1 MLSRRAL
8 LAGGVAALAAP
19 PVHSQTQNSADSAG
33 ATPTILRLDR
43 RTIDVNGRAAS
54 VYGIRQPNGTFGLT
68 TEVGKRFRVRV
79 ENRIDEP
86 SLIHWHGLTPP
97 WRQDGVP
104 GISGPPIPAGGS
116 ADYDFPLRFGGTF
129 WMHSHQGLQEQGLMT
144 APLII
149 HDERDRADQQEVV
162 VMLADFSFT
171 PAKQIFENL
180 KASGS
185 MGAMAK
191 PAGGATSSM
200 SKMSDMKM
208 QGVVKGAGAMA
219 STSSMKMAAGPSG
232 PDLNDV
238 KYDAFLANFRTLAD
252 PEIVKVEPG
261 GQVLLRI
268 INGSSMSA
276 FHVGLGE
283 LDGELIAVDGFA
295 VEPIQGRSFP
305 VAVAQ
310 RLDIRVSLPSGAGAY
325 PVLAKVEG
333 ERNRTGV
340 IMVAADAPV
349 SRIPDVANMPSPALT
364 LDLERSLRAEKP
376 LAPRKADRLH
386 TLNLT
391 GEMAGYIWS
400 INGVAWRPDVPPLPV
415 AEGERVELVFVN
427 QTPMPHPMHLHG
439 HEFQV
444 VEIDGERFSGAVRDT
459 VLVTP
464 GRRVVVAF
472 DADNPGWWAL
482 HCHLLYHLDAGMFTT
497 IKYV

>member
-261 GQVLLRI
+261 GRVLLRI

-325 PVLAKVEG
+325 PVLAQVEG

-340 IMVAADAPV
+340 IMAAADAPV

-400 INGVAWRPDVPPLPV
+400 INGVAWSPDVPPLPV
-415 AEGERVELVFVN
+415 AEGERVELVFFN

>member
-33 ATPTILRLDR
+33 TTPTILRLDR

-261 GQVLLRI
+261 GRVLLRI

-340 IMVAADAPV
+340 VMVAADAPV
-349 SRIPDVANMPSPALT
+349 SRIPDVADTPSPALT

-376 LAPRKADRLH
+376 LAPRKVDRVH

-400 INGVAWRPDVPPLPV
+400 INGVAWSPDVPPLPV